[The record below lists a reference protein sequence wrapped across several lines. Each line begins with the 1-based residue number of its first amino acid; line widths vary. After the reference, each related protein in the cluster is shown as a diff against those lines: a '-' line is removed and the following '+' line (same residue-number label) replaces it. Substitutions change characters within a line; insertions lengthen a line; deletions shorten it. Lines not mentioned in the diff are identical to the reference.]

1 MCSAREACHFFAW
14 DEGMKTCELGYM
26 DQGWHFNY
34 TDDPLTRKPVS
45 VNTGK

>member
-34 TDDPLTRKPVS
+34 TDDPLKRKPVS